1 MKAHQTDELDAA
13 IPLPAS
19 VSVAMADIAAR

>member
-1 MKAHQTDELDAA
+1 MFPPMLLDAA

-19 VSVAMADIAAR
+19 LLRRTGDMLGRRA